1 MFAEKP
7 VKGPEEEVVELLDGS
22 REGKPE
28 ININLI
34 KYLSLG
40 TCFKA
45 PEKASAPNIIKASHH
60 LWGHLHMVKVI
71 LQVHDSPL
79 ETAEAFLEALWFG
92 LKF

>member
-45 PEKASAPNIIKASHH
+45 PEKASAPSIVKASHH
-60 LWGHLHMVKVI
+60 RWGHLHMVRCMI
-71 LQVHDSPL
+71 LP
-79 ETAEAFLEALWFG
+79 
-92 LKF
+92 

>member
-45 PEKASAPNIIKASHH
+45 PERANAPSIIKASHH
-60 LWGHLHMVKVI
+60 LQGYLHMVSSFYRCTI
-71 LQVHDSPL
+71 LP
-79 ETAEAFLEALWFG
+79 
-92 LKF
+92 

>member
-45 PEKASAPNIIKASHH
+45 PEKGSAPNIIKASHH
-60 LWGHLHMVKVI
+60 LWGHLHMVRSFYRCTI
-71 LQVHDSPL
+71 LP
-79 ETAEAFLEALWFG
+79 
-92 LKF
+92 

>member
-45 PEKASAPNIIKASHH
+45 PEKASA
-60 LWGHLHMVKVI
+60 
-71 LQVHDSPL
+71 
-79 ETAEAFLEALWFG
+79 
-92 LKF
+92 LKYN